1 MIDKTGYDEH
11 KPLHMHNLQFDIAAE
26 RVNLEAWVLEKI
38 KRPRREFTVIFPIR
52 YDDGRIEHLTGYR
65 VQHKTPDDY
74 TSIALIGYQ
83 AEVLSVNVDTP
94 FRTLKDLVEYAKAN
108 PGKLRVATTGAG
120 GLADLILE
128 QLKFL
133 AQIDLSDVPSKSG
146 GEQIALLLGKHV
158 DAIVTTTLE
167 ILPQVQAG
175 KVRSLALAD
184 EKRSPML
191 PEAPTFKESGYDIT
205 LLAFSCLI
213 GPKGLAVEVISK
225 LQEGCA
231 RVCKDVNFIKQMENQ
246 GFTVLYESTDDL
258 KKRLRKDYNLNKK
271 LLEHMEGKK

>member
-1 MIDKTGYDEH
+1 MAVVNRAGGAGTIGTAEIVNARPDGYTIGVSSGGPLTI
-11 KPLHMHNLQFDIAAE
+11 KPHQMKL
-26 RVNLEAWVLEKI
+26 
-38 KRPRREFTVIFPIR
+38 P
-52 YDDGRIEHLTGYR
+52 Y
-65 VQHKTPDDY
+65 KTPDDY

-83 AEVLSVNVDTP
+83 AEVLSVSVDTP
-94 FRTLKDLVEYAKAN
+94 FKTLKDLVEYAKAN

-133 AQIDLSDVPSKSG
+133 AQIDMSDVPSKSG

-191 PEAPTFKESGYDIT
+191 PEVPTFKESGYDIT

-213 GPKGLAVEVISK
+213 GPKGLSVEVISR

-231 RVCKDVNFIKQMENQ
+231 KVCKDVNFIKQMENQ
-246 GFTVLYESTDDL
+246 GFTVLYESTEDL
-258 KKRLRKDYNLNKK
+258 KKRLWKDYNLNKK